1 MPVNEPAGE
10 RDHYHGGGC
19 APFPLL
25 SQSPRLLGAD
35 PINIAPA
42 RLSRARFG
50 LFSRITSTGS
60 CPCMK
65 AATEVPTDRFG
76 GKWKKRSSN
85 SSSVVQAARCY
96 EDPNLGIMLFKCC
109 SCKIS
114 LAVPFSCK
122 TRICPSCIAR
132 KAETTAI
139 HVLERLPQ
147 VSPSRR
153 RYRFGPAT

>member
-10 RDHYHGGGC
+10 RDHYLGGGC
-19 APFPLL
+19 APCPLL

-85 SSSVVQAARCY
+85 SSSVVTQTWGSRCLSVAPVKSVWRSHFHVRLGFARAASPGRQRR
-96 EDPNLGIMLFKCC
+96 PRF
-109 SCKIS
+109 
-114 LAVPFSCK
+114 
-122 TRICPSCIAR
+122 ICLSACPRSPIA
-132 KAETTAI
+132 T
-139 HVLERLPQ
+139 
-147 VSPSRR
+147 
-153 RYRFGPAT
+153 